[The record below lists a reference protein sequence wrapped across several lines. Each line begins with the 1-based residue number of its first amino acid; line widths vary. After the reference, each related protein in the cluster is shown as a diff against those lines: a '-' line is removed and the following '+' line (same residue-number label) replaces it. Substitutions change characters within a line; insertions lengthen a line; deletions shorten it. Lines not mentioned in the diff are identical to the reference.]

1 MLRILEIICFI
12 TCVYTILRSDSF
24 LILILNHSFLKHLRF
39 EETKRKKR
47 IESTFTSSILLIR
60 QYTRSIYLNL
70 DLIRLIYR
78 VAITGKA
85 WYLNLQRETISNFLD
100 ANNQRGLIL
109 LPPFPPHHRESKKD
123 RRVRAESCAAP
134 LNPSKPERLLTQV
147 FDDVRLLLLPGLFIV
162 LLKLTSA
169 RITILPWGM
178 VSSGTRL
185 HFYN

>member
-1 MLRILEIICFI
+1 MFHHL
-12 TCVYTILRSDSF
+12 CVYNSPLWF
-24 LILILNHSFLKHLRF
+24 LLNTHIEPFLFKTSPFR
-39 EETKRKKR
+39 RNKKEKENR
-47 IESTFTSSILLIR
+47 INFYKLDTTIR

-85 WYLNLQRETISNFLD
+85 WYLNLQRETISSFLD

-109 LPPFPPHHRESKKD
+109 LPPFPPHLLRESKKD